1 MRVRRWAVVLLLAT
15 VSPLLGSVV
24 APTAA
29 SADPA
34 CVTAWWVMEDGSREY
49 IVGPETGCVETGWSE
64 LTGAGTEQS
73 RDEIPCDREGAGF
86 EVTGAA
92 PV

>member
-1 MRVRRWAVVLLLAT
+1 MKVRRRVAVLVLAT
-15 VSPLLGSVV
+15 VSPLLGSAL
-24 APTAA
+24 APSTA

-49 IVGPETGCVETGWSE
+49 IVDPATGCVETGWSE
-64 LTGAGTEQS
+64 LTGGGAAPS
-73 RDEIPCDREGAGF
+73 SDEIPCERQGVGV
-86 EVTGAA
+86 EVTATA